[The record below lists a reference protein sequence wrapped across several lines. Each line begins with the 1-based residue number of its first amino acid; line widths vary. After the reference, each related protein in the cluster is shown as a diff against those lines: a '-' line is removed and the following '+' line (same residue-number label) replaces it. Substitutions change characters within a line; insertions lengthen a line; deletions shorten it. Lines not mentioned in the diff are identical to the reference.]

1 MSYTAELIA
10 LLPDSILSIN
20 YGSNNAK
27 LWRLFSGQMNEVDQ
41 VFEDL
46 RLVRDIVAQSG
57 VVLDLI
63 GDIVREKRNGKN
75 DDTYKIYLS
84 VAIMK
89 MLSDG
94 SIDIINEI
102 GLAILEENYI
112 GIRELYP
119 SQQNKPWSTNPEYQF
134 LLDGNWYLDG
144 RYMLSGNVFQPA
156 FFEVRIKATTPDS
169 LKSYLKNI
177 LAYVKGGG
185 IAYRITE
192 V

>member
-27 LWRLFSGQMNEVDQ
+27 LWRLFSGQMNEVDR

-46 RLVRDIVAQSG
+46 RLVRDIVAQAG

-94 SIDIINEI
+94 SIDIINDI
-102 GLAILEENYI
+102 GRAILEDNYI

-134 LLDGNWYLDG
+134 WLDGSWYLDG
-144 RYMLSGNVFQPA
+144 RYMLNGNVFQPL
-156 FFEVRIKATTPDS
+156 FFEVHIRSTTS
-169 LKSYLKNI
+169 SALKTYFKNI
-177 LAYVKGGG
+177 LDHTKGGG
-185 IAYRITE
+185 IAYRIIE